1 MQLTALTELDAV
13 NSIIGTIGEA
23 PINSLEEMT
32 DVDAINALRI
42 LRNISRQEQS
52 RGWTFNKTPHFTLNP
67 DVDTKKIPW
76 NSNYLY
82 LKDNHGV
89 KLVRQGDYVKDLFKD
104 TLIFEKPLDVE
115 MVLYLDFENLPE
127 QMRNYILAK
136 ACFVFQSS
144 YFGDDSLTKITQQ
157 EIAEAWQHLM
167 EFEVDNNSYSMLEHT
182 YVHKLR
188 LR

>member
-1 MQLTALTELDAV
+1 MQITALTELDAV

-23 PINSLEEMT
+23 PINTLEQLT

-42 LRNISRQEQS
+42 LRSISRQEQS

-67 DVDTKKIPW
+67 AVDSKKIPW
-76 NSNYLY
+76 NESYLY
-82 LKDNHGV
+82 LKDNHGK
-89 KLVRQGDYVKDLFKD
+89 KLVRQGEYVKDLFED
-104 TLIFEKPLDVE
+104 TLIFEHPLDVE
-115 MVLYLDFENLPE
+115 IVLYLDFEYLPE

-157 EIAEAWQHLM
+157 EISEAWQHLM
-167 EFEVDNNSYSMLEHT
+167 EFEIDNNNESMLDNT
-182 YVHKLR
+182 YVQQLMLR
-188 LR
+188 

>member
-1 MQLTALTELDAV
+1 MQITALTELDAV

-23 PINSLEEMT
+23 PINNLEELT

-42 LRNISRQEQS
+42 LRSISRQEQA
-52 RGWTFNKTPHFTLNP
+52 RGWTFNKMPHFLLNP
-67 DVDTKKIPW
+67 NMDTKRIPW

-82 LKDNHGV
+82 VKENHGL
-89 KLVRQGDYVKDLFKD
+89 KLVRQGDYVKDLFNN
-104 TLIFEKPLDVE
+104 TMTFEQPLDVE
-115 MVLYLDFENLPE
+115 IVLALDFENLPE

-157 EIAEAWQHLM
+157 EIAEAWQQLM
-167 EFEVDNNSYSMLEHT
+167 EFEVDNNNISMLEHT
-182 YVHKLR
+182 DVYR
-188 LR
+188 LRKR